1 MHFVITKPHAK
12 FRKPR
17 PNMFGDIVYRK
28 LSGGGED
35 EEEDTH
41 PGSQNRHFLTVIK
54 TEPKRILTCG
64 KRHSR
69 LEAMNV

>member
-17 PNMFGDIVYRK
+17 TNSFREIVYRK
-28 LSGGGED
+28 LSGEGEEG

-41 PGSQNRHFLTVIK
+41 PGSQNRHFVTVI
-54 TEPKRILTCG
+54 
-64 KRHSR
+64 
-69 LEAMNV
+69 